1 MSDINLLKDK
11 DVNYF
16 IIYFYFTLFF
26 FSFLTT
32 HVLFDKHVYF
42 DYKVLWFFDELL
54 YIYLVWSLFSLL
66 NLSNISFKNKIK
78 SYFTI
83 SIMVFIT
90 LISIYFIFS
99 IGNIYKINFPDQFLS
114 LYVNS
119 VVFVTAIF
127 LIFIY
132 FTRTLLKNDLNKH
145 NFILINSYF
154 FLIILFIAMLFI
166 VVNKPKH
173 FLSFTLN
180 YFPLLIMENLSYS
193 FLFLFIPFLNFL
205 FLFLIYLFNKQK
217 IIPYLVITIIASWDI
232 LLILSSYTL
241 SPYYYYYRE
250 YYIESFGYLFEWN
263 LLYNS
268 VFYTVWILLYIFMKR
283 ARSLISTVVLFNII
297 MILLYWGFFAYLFL
311 VGVVIFPL
319 REPSPYNL
327 NPALDL
333 VSLIDKIILF
343 LLFVNLV
350 IYIRGKLAI
359 RALK

>member
-1 MSDINLLKDK
+1 MSNINLLKDK
-11 DVNYF
+11 DVNCF
-16 IIYFYFTLFF
+16 IIYFYFALFF

-42 DYKVLWFFDELL
+42 DYEVLWFFDELL

-99 IGNIYKINFPDQFLS
+99 IGNIYKINFPDQFFS

-145 NFILINSYF
+145 NFILLNSYF
-154 FLIILFIAMLFI
+154 FLIILFIAIIFI
-166 VVNKPKH
+166 VVNKPKD
-173 FLSFTLN
+173 FLSSTLN
-180 YFPLLIMENLSYS
+180 YFSLLIMEYLSYS

-217 IIPYLVITIIASWDI
+217 NIPYLVITIIASWDI

-319 REPSPYNL
+319 RGPSPYNL
-327 NPALDL
+327 NPVLEL

>member
-16 IIYFYFTLFF
+16 IIYFYFALFF
-26 FSFLTT
+26 FSFLKT

-42 DYKVLWFFDELL
+42 DYGVLWFFDELL

-119 VVFVTAIF
+119 VVFVTVIF

-132 FTRTLLKNDLNKH
+132 FIRTLLKNDLNKH

-154 FLIILFIAMLFI
+154 FLIVLFIAIIFI
-166 VVNKPKH
+166 VINKPKD

-205 FLFLIYLFNKQK
+205 FLFLIYFFNKQK
-217 IIPYLVITIIASWDI
+217 IIPYLLITIIASWDI
-232 LLILSSYTL
+232 LLILFYYTS
-241 SPYYYYYRE
+241 SPYYYY
-250 YYIESFGYLFEWN
+250 IKSFNYHSLELN
-263 LLYNS
+263 LSYNS

-297 MILLYWGFFAYLFL
+297 MILLYWGFLNSIFL
-311 VGVVIFPL
+311 VGDIIFFM
-319 REPSPYNL
+319 RIPSPYNL
-327 NPALDL
+327 NPVLEL